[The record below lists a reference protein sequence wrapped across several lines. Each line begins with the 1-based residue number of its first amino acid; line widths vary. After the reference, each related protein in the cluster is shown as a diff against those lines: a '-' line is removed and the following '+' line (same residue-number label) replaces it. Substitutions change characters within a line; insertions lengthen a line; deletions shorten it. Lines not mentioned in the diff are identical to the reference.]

1 MAIGGALGG
10 WVDGFFDSQTVF
22 LLGALLAM
30 LWLLV
35 ASTMSEPPYVSSLRV
50 EIPEDIAADKMLEA
64 RLRAKE
70 GVKEVLVISEERS
83 VYIKIDSKITNRFE
97 IEQAIKGI

>member
-1 MAIGGALGG
+1 
-10 WVDGFFDSQTVF
+10 
-22 LLGALLAM
+22 
-30 LWLLV
+30 
-35 ASTMSEPPYVSSLRV
+35 
-50 EIPEDIAADKMLEA
+50 MLEA